1 MNLCFWGRSMSES
14 SATTPTFSFGDR
26 LLADPSTRD
35 RRALVT
41 RVMLAA
47 LTAVEPGE
55 AVRRALQRDG
65 DTLTVRNQTYNLA
78 DYDRVVVVGAGKAS
92 APMAAAVEEIVGDR
106 CSAGLVVVKHGHT
119 HPTKTVQLRE
129 ASHPIPDESCVDGT
143 AELVELL
150 ATTGPRDLVVVALS
164 GGGSALMLL
173 PAEGISLA
181 DMQQTTDLL
190 LRAGAT
196 INELNT
202 VRKHLERAKGGGLA
216 RLAAPSDVLALVL
229 SDVVGN
235 PLDVIASGPTVP
247 DTSTFADTCAILER
261 FGVWDRLPANV
272 AARLDA
278 GRKGEIPDTP
288 KPGDPLFDRVQTVVV
303 ASNELAA
310 EAGVRQAQS
319 EGLTA
324 QLLTTYVEG
333 EAREVAKVVAAFA
346 REEAARGAPLPRPAC
361 LVLGGETTVTVR
373 GNGLGGR
380 NQELALAAS
389 LKIAGLDNAI
399 VAALATDGNDGP
411 NDATGALADGSTVAR
426 ARALGLDP
434 DAYLANNDAYH
445 FFEALGDLLITGP
458 TNTNVNDLLF
468 VFVW

>member
-1 MNLCFWGRSMSES
+1 MSS
-14 SATTPTFSFGDR
+14 SSDQAPIFNFGER

-41 RVMLAA
+41 RVMQSALA
-47 LTAVEPGE
+47 AVEPGE
-55 AVRRALQRDG
+55 AVRRALRRDG
-65 DTLTVRNQTYNLA
+65 DTLTIGDRAYDLGA
-78 DYDRVVVVGAGKAS
+78 YDRAIVVGAGKAS
-92 APMAAAVEEIVGDR
+92 APMAAAVEQVLGERVAD
-106 CSAGLVVVKHGHT
+106 GLVVVKHGHT
-119 HPTKTVQLRE
+119 HPTRTVKLRE
-129 ASHPIPDESCVDGT
+129 ASHPIPDESCVNGT
-143 AELVELL
+143 AELVGLL
-150 ATTGPRDLVVVALS
+150 GTTGPRDLVVVVLS

-173 PAEGISLA
+173 PADGITLA
-181 DMQQTTDLL
+181 DMQQTTDVL

-202 VRKHLERAKGGGLA
+202 IRKHLEQAKGGGLA
-216 RLAAPSDVLALVL
+216 RMAAPSDVLALVL

-247 DTSTFADTCAILER
+247 DTSTFADTCAIVDR
-261 FGVWDRLPANV
+261 FGIWDRLPASV
-272 AARLDA
+272 VSRLHD
-278 GRKGEIPDTP
+278 GRDGNIADTP
-288 KPGDPLFDRVQTVVV
+288 KPGDPLFARVQTVVV

-310 EAGVRQAQS
+310 EAGVRQAES
-319 EGLTA
+319 EGLSA
-324 QLLTTYVEG
+324 MLLTTYVEG

-346 REEAARGAPLPRPAC
+346 REEAARDNPVPRPAC
-361 LVLGGETTVTVR
+361 LVLGGETTVTVK
-373 GNGLGGR
+373 GTGTGGR

-389 LKIAGLDNAI
+389 IKIAGQENVI
-399 VAALATDGNDGP
+399 IAALATDGNDGP
-411 NDATGALADGSTVAR
+411 NDATGALIDGSTVPR

>member
-1 MNLCFWGRSMSES
+1 VPEFLSLVTLMSDHAAS
-14 SATTPTFSFGDR
+14 TPVFSFGER
-26 LLADPSTRD
+26 LLADPATRE

-41 RVMLAA
+41 RVMQAA
-47 LTAVEPGE
+47 LAAVEPGE
-55 AVRRALQRDG
+55 AVRRALKREG
-65 DTLTVRNQTYNLA
+65 DTLTVADRTYDLTA
-78 DYDRVVVVGAGKAS
+78 YDRIVVVGAGKAS
-92 APMAAAVEEIVGDR
+92 APMAAAVEEVLGDR
-106 CSAGLVVVKHGHT
+106 VSDGLVVVKHGHT
-119 HPTKTVQLRE
+119 HETRTVLLRE
-129 ASHPIPDESCVDGT
+129 ASHPIPDETCVNGT
-143 AELVELL
+143 AELVQLL
-150 ATTGPRDLVVVALS
+150 ETTGPRDLVIVALS

-173 PAEGISLA
+173 PAEGISLS

-202 VRKHLERAKGGGLA
+202 IRKHLERAKGGGLA

-247 DTSTFADTCAILER
+247 DTSTFGDSCAILER
-261 FGVWDRLPANV
+261 FGVFERLPESV
-272 AARLDA
+272 RARLQA
-278 GRKGEIPDTP
+278 GRDGTIPDTP

-303 ASNELAA
+303 ASNELGA
-310 EAGVRQAQS
+310 EA
-319 EGLTA
+319 EGLSA
-324 QLLTTYVEG
+324 LLLTTYVEG
-333 EAREVAKVVAAFA
+333 EAREVAKVAAALA
-346 REEAARGAPLPRPAC
+346 REESARNRPLARPAC
-361 LVLGGETTVTVR
+361 LIMGGETTVTVR
-373 GNGLGGR
+373 GNGVGGR

-389 LKIAGLDNAI
+389 QKIAGLDNVI
-399 VAALATDGNDGP
+399 IAALATDGNDGP

-426 ARALGLDP
+426 ARAAGLDP

-445 FFEALGDLLITGP
+445 FFESLGDLLITGP

>member
-1 MNLCFWGRSMSES
+1 MTDH
-14 SATTPTFSFGDR
+14 SAQTPTFSFGER
-26 LLADPSTRD
+26 LLADPTTRD

-41 RVMLAA
+41 RVMQAA
-47 LTAVEPGE
+47 LAAVEPGE
-55 AVRRALQRDG
+55 AVRRALHRDG
-65 DTLTVRNQTYNLA
+65 DRLTVGDTSYDLSA
-78 DYDRVVVVGAGKAS
+78 YDRVIVVGAGKAS
-92 APMAAAVEEIVGDR
+92 APMAAAVEEVLGEKVAD
-106 CSAGLVVVKHGHT
+106 GLVVVKHGHT
-119 HPTKTVQLRE
+119 HPTRTVRLRE
-129 ASHPIPDESCVDGT
+129 ASHPIPDESCVNGT
-143 AELVELL
+143 AELVALL
-150 ATTGPRDLVVVALS
+150 ETTGPRDLVVVALS

-181 DMQQTTDLL
+181 DMQQTTDVM

-202 VRKHLERAKGGGLA
+202 LRKHLERAKGGGLA

-247 DTSTFADTCAILER
+247 DTSTFADTNAILR
-261 FGVWDRLPANV
+261 RLGVWDRLPEKI
-272 AARLDA
+272 AARLQA
-278 GRKGEIPDTP
+278 GEGGAIADTP

-310 EAGVRQAQS
+310 EAGVRQAES
-319 EGLTA
+319 EGLA
-324 QLLTTYVEG
+324 AMLLSTYVEG
-333 EAREVAKVVAAFA
+333 EAKEVAKVVAALA
-346 REEAARGAPLPRPAC
+346 REEVASGRPLARPAC
-361 LVLGGETTVTVR
+361 LILGGETTVLVKGT
-373 GNGLGGR
+373 GLGGR

-389 LKIAGLDNAI
+389 LKISGLDDVI

-426 ARALGLDP
+426 ARAAGLDP

-445 FFEALGDLLITGP
+445 FFEGLGDLLITGP

-468 VFVW
+468 VFAW

>member
-1 MNLCFWGRSMSES
+1 MTES
-14 SATTPTFSFGDR
+14 SAQTPVFTFGER
-26 LLADPSTRD
+26 LLADPATRE
-35 RRALVT
+35 RREVVT
-41 RVMLAA
+41 RVMQSALA
-47 LTAVEPGE
+47 AVEPGE
-55 AVRRALQRDG
+55 AVRRALRRDG
-65 DTLTVRNQTYNLA
+65 DTLSVGDRTFDLA
-78 DYDRVVVVGAGKAS
+78 AYDRVVVVGAGKAS
-92 APMAAAVEEIVGDR
+92 APMAAAVEEVLGEKVA
-106 CSAGLVVVKHGHT
+106 AGLVVVKHGHT

-129 ASHPIPDESCVDGT
+129 ASHPIPDESCVNGT

-150 ATTGPRDLVVVALS
+150 GATGPRDLVVVVLS

-202 VRKHLERAKGGGLA
+202 IRKHLERAKGGGLA

-247 DTSTFADTCAILER
+247 DTSSFEDTCAILER

-278 GRKGEIPDTP
+278 GRVGEIPDTP
-288 KPGDPLFDRVQTVVV
+288 KPGDSLFDRVHTVVV

-310 EAGVRQAQS
+310 EAGVQQAER

-324 QLLTTYVEG
+324 LLLSTYVEG
-333 EAREVAKVVAAFA
+333 EAREVAKVVAALA
-346 REEAARGAPLPRPAC
+346 REELARNRPLARPAC
-361 LVLGGETTVTVR
+361 LILGGETTVTVR
-373 GNGLGGR
+373 GSGVGGR

-389 LKIAGLDNAI
+389 LKIAGLDDVVI
-399 VAALATDGNDGP
+399 AALATDGNDGP
-411 NDATGALADGSTVAR
+411 NDATGALVDGSTLAR
-426 ARALGLDP
+426 ARAKGLNP
-434 DAYLANNDAYH
+434 DAYLANNDAYT
-445 FFEALGDLLITGP
+445 FFDALGDLLITGP

-468 VFVW
+468 VFAW

>member
-1 MNLCFWGRSMSES
+1 MTEH
-14 SATTPTFSFGDR
+14 SAQTPVFSFGER
-26 LLADPSTRD
+26 LLADPATRE
-35 RRALVT
+35 RREVVI
-41 RVMLAA
+41 RVMQAA
-47 LTAVEPGE
+47 LAAVEPGE
-55 AVRRALQRDG
+55 AVRRALRRDG
-65 DTLTVRNQTYNLA
+65 DRLTVG
-78 DYDRVVVVGAGKAS
+78 DRSFDLSAYERVIVVGAGKAS
-92 APMAAAVEEIVGDR
+92 APMAAAVEDVLGEKVAD
-106 CSAGLVVVKHGHT
+106 GLVVVKHGHT

-129 ASHPIPDESCVDGT
+129 ASHPIPDESCVNGT
-143 AELVELL
+143 AELVSLL
-150 ATTGPRDLVVVALS
+150 ETTGPKDLVVVALS

-202 VRKHLERAKGGGLA
+202 IRKHLERAKGGGLA

-247 DTSTFADTCAILER
+247 DTSTFEDTCAILER

-288 KPGDPLFDRVQTVVV
+288 KPGDPLFDRVHTVVV

-310 EAGVRQAQS
+310 EAAVRQAES
-319 EGLTA
+319 EGLNA
-324 QLLTTYVEG
+324 LLLSTYVEG
-333 EAREVAKVVAAFA
+333 EAREVAKVVAALA
-346 REEAARGAPLPRPAC
+346 REETARNRPLARPAC
-361 LVLGGETTVTVR
+361 LILGGETTVTVK
-373 GNGLGGR
+373 GTGIGGR

-389 LKIAGLDNAI
+389 LKIAGLDDVI

-411 NDATGALADGSTVAR
+411 NDATGALVDGSTLAR
-426 ARALGLDP
+426 ARAKGLNP
-434 DAYLANNDAYH
+434 DAYLANNDAYT
-445 FFEALGDLLITGP
+445 FFDALGDLLVTGP

>member
-1 MNLCFWGRSMSES
+1 MSES
-14 SATTPTFSFGDR
+14 SAQAPLFSFGER
-26 LLADPSTRD
+26 LLADPATRE

-41 RVMLAA
+41 RVMQAA
-47 LTAVEPGE
+47 LAAVEPGE
-55 AVRRALQRDG
+55 AVRRALRREG
-65 DTLTVRNQTYNLA
+65 DRLTVADRSYNLNT
-78 DYDRVVVVGAGKAS
+78 YDRVVVVGAGKAS
-92 APMAAAVEEIVGDR
+92 APMAAAVEEIVGERVAD
-106 CSAGLVVVKHGHT
+106 GLVVVKHGHT
-119 HPTKTVQLRE
+119 HPTRVVQLRE
-129 ASHPIPDESCVDGT
+129 ASHPIPDESCVNGT
-143 AELVELL
+143 AELVALL
-150 ATTGPRDLVVVALS
+150 GTTGPRDLVVVVLS

-173 PAEGISLA
+173 PADGISLA

-202 VRKHLERAKGGGLA
+202 IRKHLEQAKGGGLA

-247 DTSTFADTCAILER
+247 DTSTFADTCAIVDR
-261 FGVWDRLPANV
+261 FGIWDRLPASV
-272 AARLDA
+272 ADRLRA
-278 GRKGEIPDTP
+278 GREGKIADTP

-310 EAGVRQAQS
+310 EAGVRQAER
-319 EGLTA
+319 EGLA
-324 QLLTTYVEG
+324 ALLLTTYVEG
-333 EAREVAKVVAAFA
+333 EAREVAKVVAALA
-346 REEAARGAPLPRPAC
+346 REELARNRPLARPAC
-361 LVLGGETTVTVR
+361 LVLGGETTVQVR
-373 GNGLGGR
+373 GTGVGGR

-389 LKIAGLDNAI
+389 LKIAGQDDVI
-399 VAALATDGNDGP
+399 IAALATDGNDGP
-411 NDATGALADGSTVAR
+411 NDATGALVEGTTVAR

-445 FFEALGDLLITGP
+445 FFDALGDLLITGP

-468 VFVW
+468 VFAW